1 MNNLNNLLNMYMQ
14 KQAARLPLP
23 APNELMVMPNALA
36 KRHTVKQTPQLAGGA
51 DALVPSNA
59 PGQAKGMRRAN
70 GRVLSEDAKKR
81 SKLPWILGGGAAAT
95 AATGAGIYALS
106 GEEQAPAPSM
116 TEAQVEELASD
127 PTFYEKLMAW
137 AKENPELAIASGL
150 GIGAAGLG
158 GAYAAGAFDGEDE
171 EEEET
176 EKNASVIDNEI
187 AQVLA
192 KAYITKAAA
201 ALNKKAARLPLPA
214 PRSPKGGAIT
224 PVPVRKPA
232 ALPSPAKIKAA
243 PRISLSQAKPEAA
256 KAPKPWYKNP
266 WILGGGTA
274 GTAAALGGGYALY
287 DALKDAE
294 QQARLEH
301 EITANPPA
309 EPTFTD
315 AAKGIYE
322 QGKQWIIDNPVLA
335 SLIAL
340 GGSGAAGYAAYN
352 ALNDEEEE
360 ENI

>member
-14 KQAARLPLP
+14 KQASRLQLP
-23 APNELMVMPNALA
+23 APHELMVMPNALA
-36 KRHTVKQTPQLAGGA
+36 KRHTVRQTPLLEGGA
-51 DALVPSNA
+51 DAPVAARN
-59 PGQAKGMRRAN
+59 MRRAK
-70 GRVLSEDAKKR
+70 GRVVSDAAKKR

-95 AATGAGIYALS
+95 AATGAGLYALS
-106 GEEQAPAPSM
+106 GEEQPPAPAI
-116 TEAQVEELASD
+116 TEAQANELASD
-127 PTFYEKLMAW
+127 PAFHERLIAW

-150 GIGAAGLG
+150 GIGAVGLG
-158 GAYAAGAFDGEDE
+158 GAYAAGAFDGEED

-176 EKNASVIDNEI
+176 EKSASVIDNEI

-201 ALNKKAARLPLPA
+201 ALNKQAARLDLTA
-214 PRSPKGGAIT
+214 PRSSKGGALA
-224 PVPVRKPA
+224 PVPARKPA
-232 ALPSPAKIKAA
+232 ALPSPAEIKAA
-243 PRISLSQAKPEAA
+243 PRLSLGTSKP
-256 KAPKPWYKNP
+256 KASKATKANRPWYKNP

-274 GTAAALGGGYALY
+274 GTAATLGGGYALY

-294 QQARLEH
+294 EQARLEH
-301 EITANPPA
+301 EITANPPE

-315 AAKGIYE
+315 AATGIYE
-322 QGKQWIIDNPVLA
+322 QGKQWILDNPVLA

-360 ENI
+360 EDI